1 MIFFNKMNYQYINR
15 TNLSYIR
22 ANLSS
27 FSILNTPDGFIKEKD
42 GFIWCGEYPI
52 DLKDKDL
59 PFKKRYEIISK
70 KFKNTP
76 KLIKLP
82 EKFDDTK
89 YFFIN
94 DQEIFLLHQS
104 SMIDLFYNGGTLCYI
119 QNGKILP
126 INVYFDWKIKGA
138 TKDKN
143 GTFEI
148 KSIFENNLLKEII
161 FQHISPSA
169 KISYDKTFYNALF
182 SSISPL
188 TLEDFTQAPEY
199 FNVTSEIKTQS
210 SFQAYSRF
218 IRNEVMNM
226 LPNSKNNLDILD
238 IGAGRGGSYNS
249 LTKKYRMNYLLA
261 MEPDLTAL
269 MEYQT
274 RVSYSKFLHFLHSPF
289 NSKLDLCMFDLI
301 MSHFAIHYFTT
312 TQKEMEELRDFIKRT
327 LIPNGYF
334 IFTVMTKTKILKNKL
349 LLLENMPNP
358 DWDVKIGEKNIDVK
372 INSFSDKHI
381 PEVMFDDQLFRK
393 IFHELDIEE
402 ISLEKTFDAPVH
414 VKVWFSCYSLFIVK

>member
-1 MIFFNKMNYQYINR
+1 MNYQYIDR
-15 TNLSYIR
+15 TNLSHIR
-22 ANLSS
+22 AKLSS
-27 FSILNTPDGFIKEKD
+27 FLILNTPDGHIKEKD

-52 DLKDKDL
+52 DLKDKEL
-59 PFKKRYEIISK
+59 SAKKRYEIISK

-89 YFFIN
+89 YFFISDN
-94 DQEIFLLHQS
+94 EIFLLHQS
-104 SMIDLFYNGGTLCYI
+104 NTIDLFYNGNTLCYI
-119 QNGKILP
+119 YNGKITP
-126 INVYFDWKIKGA
+126 INVYFFWEHKGSK
-138 TKDKN
+138 KDKN
-143 GTFEI
+143 GTYEI
-148 KSIFENNLLKEII
+148 KPIFENNLLQKIV
-161 FQHISPSA
+161 FQYISPST

-182 SSISPL
+182 STIAPL
-188 TLEDFTQAPEY
+188 TPEDFTKAPEY
-199 FNVTSEIKTQS
+199 FNVGSEIKTQS

-226 LPNSKNNLDILD
+226 LPNSTNYLEILD

-249 LTKKYRMNYLLA
+249 LAKKYKMKHLVA

-274 RVSYSKFLHFLHSPF
+274 RVPYSKFLYFIHSPF
-289 NSKLDLCMFDLI
+289 DSELDLGSFNII

-312 TQKEMEELRDFIKRT
+312 TQEEMEQLKKFIKKS
-327 LIPNGYF
+327 LISGGYF

-358 DWDVKIGEKNIDVK
+358 DWDIKIGEKDINVK
-372 INSFSDKHI
+372 INSFSDKYI

-393 IFHELDIEE
+393 IFHEANIEE
-402 ISLEKTFDAPVH
+402 ISLEKKFDAPVH
-414 VKVWFSCYSLFIVK
+414 VKTWFSCYSLFIIK